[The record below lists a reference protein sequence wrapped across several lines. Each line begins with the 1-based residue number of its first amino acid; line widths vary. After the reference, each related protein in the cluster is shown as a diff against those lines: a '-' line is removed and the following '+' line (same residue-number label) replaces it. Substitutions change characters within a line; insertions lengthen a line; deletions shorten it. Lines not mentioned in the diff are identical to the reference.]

1 MADRYWVGGA
11 GTWDATTTTNWAT
24 TSGGAGGASAPTF
37 EDNVIFDSLSNATAY
52 TVTISTNA
60 VCEDFTAAG
69 PLVGNVTFF
78 MSAVTS
84 ALNIFGS
91 MTLPASNFT
100 WSAPSGGSLSFTATT
115 TGKTI
120 TTNGSLIP
128 TTSVFFNGAGGEWTL
143 GSAFTGAGTVINFT
157 QGTFNTNNY
166 NVTAG
171 NFILPNN
178 SLVRSVNLGSS
189 NITLSGTSFFS
200 VGAGQTNLTFDAGTS
215 QINSSAVSPTFT
227 GGGQTFYNVSFTSA
241 AAGNIIIGGDN
252 TFNDLTFTS
261 RSATGRRT
269 IQLVG
274 NQTVNGTLTLG
285 VANTA
290 IRRIAIASSVIGV
303 QRTIT
308 LNGALASLADVD
320 ISDINATGTA
330 GTWTGT
336 RLGDGKNNSGITFDS
351 PKTVYWNLAGTQNW
365 SATGWATTNN
375 GTPDVNNFPLAQDTA
390 TFTEAGSAGTVT
402 IDQGWWIGSIQM
414 ADGVSNRTT
423 AFTLANGAV
432 VPLIYGNITLFSS
445 LTLTG
450 TGILFLLGQGTTQ
463 TITSAGATFTQ
474 SIVINSPTGTVQ
486 LGDDLTTT
494 FIAGSSTSFSLNL
507 LAGTL
512 DLNDNT
518 ANVKN
523 FAFGQ
528 VATTRSVSFGTS
540 GKVICSYSGNVY
552 QTFSF
557 TVGTGFAYTGTPYI
571 EFTASDA
578 NQIAAFFPRVAN
590 GGAETN
596 ALNYYFTGGSTGQV
610 RFDSA
615 SGTVVAKDITFS
627 NFAGTFANTNLNLY
641 GSLVLDSDM
650 TLTAGT
656 FTTTFLATS
665 GTQQITT
672 NGKTLDFPITQNSP
686 SATVQLQE
694 NLTMGS
700 TRTFTLT
707 EGTLDLNDNVL
718 TAGAVST
725 SNSNTRSIDFG
736 RNGVINC
743 EGGFTATTST
753 GLTTAGR
760 GRIKMS
766 SASAKTFAGGG
777 ANYSAAALEQAGAG
791 TLTITGANTF
801 DDITNSNATASQ
813 ITFPANTTTSV
824 RKLSVSGS
832 SGNLVS
838 LRSSTDG
845 TKFTIQTV

>member
-37 EDNVIFDSLSNATAY
+37 EDNVIFDSASNATAY

-78 MSAVTS
+78 MSAATS

-100 WSAPSGGSLSFTATT
+100 WSAPSGGSLSFKATT

-171 NFILPNN
+171 VFVLASN

-189 NITLSGTSFFS
+189 NITLSGTSVFT
-200 VGAGQTNLTFDAGTS
+200 VGAIQTNLTFDAGTS
-215 QINSSAVSPTFT
+215 SISISSASPIF
-227 GGGQTFYNVSFTSA
+227 GGGGLTYYNVSFTSA
-241 AAGNIIIGGDN
+241 AIGTVTITGAN
-252 TFNDLTFTS
+252 TFNDLTYAA
-261 RSATGRRT
+261 RAAAGTGFASIGADQT
-269 IQLVG
+269 I
-274 NQTVNGTLTLG
+274 NGTLTLG
-285 VANTA
+285 SGTTGVARLSVQSSVVGTA
-290 IRRIAIASSVIGV
+290 RTLTVATLAAPTDIDFRDIVAAGASSPW
-303 QRTIT
+303 
-308 LNGALASLADVD
+308 S
-320 ISDINATGTA
+320 
-330 GTWTGT
+330 GT
-336 RLGDGKNNSGITFDS
+336 RLGNCLGNNNITFDAG
-351 PKTVYWNLAGTQNW
+351 KTVYWNLAAGGNYNG
-365 SATGWATTNN
+365 AAWATTSGGSAATTNY
-375 GTPDVNNFPLAQDTA
+375 PLAQDTA
-390 TFTEAGSAGTVT
+390 IIEDTGLNTSATINLVSYNTGT
-402 IDQGWWIGSIQM
+402 IDISTRSNAMTFNNGS
-414 ADGVSNRTT
+414 NNPR
-423 AFTLANGAV
+423 
-432 VPLIYGNITLFSS
+432 IYGNVIFSS
-445 LTLTG
+445 ALTNTATTG
-450 TGILFLLGQGTTQ
+450 GLIFNGQGLTQQLTT
-463 TITSAGATFTQ
+463 AGVNLAAA
-474 SIVINSPTGTVQ
+474 IVTDNATGTVQ
-486 LGDDLTTT
+486 LLDNLATSGTVTLT
-494 FIAGSSTSFSLNL
+494 S
-507 LAGTL
+507 GTL
-512 DLNDNT
+512 DLNDFDLTCNIFSSNNSNT
-518 ANVKN
+518 RAI
-523 FAFGQ
+523 AFGTGQ
-528 VATTRSVSFGTS
+528 IDVTGNNGTVFAMS
-540 GKVICSYSGNVY
+540 AMSN
-552 QTFSF
+552 F
-557 TVGTGFAYTGTPYI
+557 TYTGTSKINLTYSGGVG
-571 EFTASDA
+571 TRT
-578 NQIAAFFPRVAN
+578 IAT
-590 GGAETN
+590 GLISSGATETN
-596 ALNYYFTGGSTGQV
+596 ALNFNVTAGTDIISMGQV
-610 RFDSA
+610 FKNLDLTGFSGGWQTPTSTRTMYGNLTFSSGITLF
-615 SGTVVAKDITFS
+615 SGTVGFQ
-627 NFAGTFANTNLNLY
+627 
-641 GSLVLDSDM
+641 
-650 TLTAGT
+650 
-656 FTTTFLATS
+656 FLATS
-665 GTQQITT
+665 GTQEITT
-672 NGKTLDFPITQNSP
+672 AGQTLDFPIVQDGVGG
-686 SATVQLQE
+686 TVQLQD

-700 TRTFTLT
+700 TRAFTLT
-707 EGTLDLNDNVL
+707 EGTLDLNDKVL
-718 TAGAVST
+718 TAGSVST

-743 EGGFTATTST
+743 EGEFTATTAT

-832 SGNLVS
+832 PGNLVS